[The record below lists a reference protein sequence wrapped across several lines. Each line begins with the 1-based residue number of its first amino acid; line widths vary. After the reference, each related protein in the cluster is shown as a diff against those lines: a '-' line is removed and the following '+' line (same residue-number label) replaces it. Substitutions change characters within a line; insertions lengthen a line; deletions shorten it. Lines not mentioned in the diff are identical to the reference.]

1 MIEINLLPVREE
13 KRKAD
18 VRQFALMLGAT
29 VLGTAALATAV
40 HIKLV
45 ASVVGTRSSLVQLQ
59 KQIDQF
65 KPQLEQVEKYRA
77 TKQAIESKLEVIS
90 RLERSRSG
98 PLFMLTE
105 LSVNAPERLWLT
117 SLEAKSSKVVVK
129 GMSLDNELVALFM
142 TALGDS
148 PHFRD
153 IELEET
159 EAKDVD
165 GLRLN
170 EFQLSATLT
179 TGDPVPAAPA
189 PAPGAQPAAP
199 AAGSTPAAT
208 GR

>member
-18 VRQFALMLGAT
+18 VRQFAVMLGGTLAGT
-29 VLGTAALATAV
+29 VALAAMV
-40 HIKLV
+40 HVKVV
-45 ASVVGTRSSLVQLQ
+45 ADVVSTRGSLVDLQ

-77 TKQAIESKLEVIS
+77 TKQAIEAKLEVIS

-98 PLFMLTE
+98 PLHMLTE

-117 SLEAKSSKVVVK
+117 KLDAKASRVVVK

-148 PHFRD
+148 PHFKD
-153 IELEET
+153 VELEET
-159 EAKDVD
+159 EAKEVD

-170 EFQLSATLT
+170 EFELSATLT
-179 TGDPVPAAPA
+179 TGDAPAAAPQPA
-189 PAPGAQPAAP
+189 PQPAAP
-199 AAGSTPAAT
+199 AKGAAAAAT
-208 GR
+208 GQ